1 MNRVFTPRDVQSGC
15 VHLPVRAHWA
25 ATPSLQM
32 ADGPTQEERMNPLY
46 SPGSRALSA
55 SESRCQTKQV
65 SGVWASA
72 VKVAHHNCA
81 LCYLELGCVRPL
93 FCVPMSLAL
102 FSQ

>member
-32 ADGPTQEERMNPLY
+32 ADGPTQEERMNLLY

-55 SESRCQTKQV
+55 SETLLSSSV
-65 SGVWASA
+65 SAFFLKLLICFRMFICFA
-72 VKVAHHNCA
+72 ILPNTLKTI
-81 LCYLELGCVRPL
+81 L
-93 FCVPMSLAL
+93 
-102 FSQ
+102 